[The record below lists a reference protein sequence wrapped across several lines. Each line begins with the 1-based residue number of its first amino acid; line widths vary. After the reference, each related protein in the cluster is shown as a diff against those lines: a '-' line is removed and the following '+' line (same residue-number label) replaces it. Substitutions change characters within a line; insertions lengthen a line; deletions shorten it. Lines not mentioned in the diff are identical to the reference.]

1 MGGVVVLV
9 TLAVSVPETTAEPL
23 PEPRAPA
30 VMDSPKLLAGSAV
43 KVIGVAWALA
53 AVNKKLAAA
62 ATNPFLKMPMRGP
75 PGCSPSG
82 RHDLC
87 STGRRR
93 CVAGAEFAAS
103 VPWVTAGCPGFGN
116 GDPDPGLAPWRRGRE
131 NP

>member
-43 KVIGVAWALA
+43 KVTGVASALA

-62 ATNPFLKMPMRGP
+62 ATNPFLKMPMLGP
-75 PGCSPSG
+75 PGCSPFG

-87 STGRRR
+87 PTGRRR
-93 CVAGAEFAAS
+93 CVAGAGIRSICAVGHSGLPRLRQTRPRSGACPLEA
-103 VPWVTAGCPGFGN
+103 PAG
-116 GDPDPGLAPWRRGRE
+116 E
-131 NP
+131 